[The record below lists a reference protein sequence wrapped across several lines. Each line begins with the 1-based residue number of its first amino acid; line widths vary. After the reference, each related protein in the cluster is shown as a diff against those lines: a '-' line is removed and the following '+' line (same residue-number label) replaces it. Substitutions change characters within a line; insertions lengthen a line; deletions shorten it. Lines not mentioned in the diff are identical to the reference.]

1 MNKFKILIISNM
13 AWVQDYKWFLQ
24 GLEPPLSQDLN
35 HIYTKVVSIRH
46 SL

>member
-1 MNKFKILIISNM
+1 M
-13 AWVQDYKWFLQ
+13 AWVQTYKWFLQ

-35 HIYTKVVSIRH
+35 HIYTKVKVSIRH